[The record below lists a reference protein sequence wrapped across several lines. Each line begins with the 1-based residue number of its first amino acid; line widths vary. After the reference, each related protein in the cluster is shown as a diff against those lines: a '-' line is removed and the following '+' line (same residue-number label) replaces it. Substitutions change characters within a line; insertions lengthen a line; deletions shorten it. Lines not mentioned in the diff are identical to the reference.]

1 MRGIR
6 CWSKSKST
14 NRIRWAIKK
23 NANTNPES
31 KFILTI
37 LFKKRAKK
45 EIKIFSSKCNCVI
58 KDGKLSRS
66 ES

>member
-23 NANTNPES
+23 NTNTNPKS

-37 LFKKRAKK
+37 FLKKKQRTRLK
-45 EIKIFSSKCNCVI
+45 FSQGSVTV
-58 KDGKLSRS
+58 L
-66 ES
+66 